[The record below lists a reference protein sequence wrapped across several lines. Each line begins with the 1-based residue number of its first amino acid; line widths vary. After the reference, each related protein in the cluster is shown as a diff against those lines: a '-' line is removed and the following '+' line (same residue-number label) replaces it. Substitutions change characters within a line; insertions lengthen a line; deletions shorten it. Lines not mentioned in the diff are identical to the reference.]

1 MKKLFHSIFSERSIF
16 LTIGGLLV
24 IIGIG
29 LFLTDLFELWTVF
42 RVFGSGIILL
52 VFGGFERT
60 ALHFLEKSAD
70 QHMYDERY
78 HYQMMQADA
87 KMRPFATRGIPLIII
102 LFLILDVSVIPI
114 IILFVYLAIGQI
126 YYIQNVS
133 KYTV

>member
-87 KMRPFATRGIPLIII
+87 KMRPFAYPTDHYSFFNP
-102 LFLILDVSVIPI
+102 
-114 IILFVYLAIGQI
+114 
-126 YYIQNVS
+126 
-133 KYTV
+133 